1 MYWYT
6 IKSIDYFKNIFDLPD
21 DMGFNNSPY
30 PRLLQVRYATG
41 FWYDSNAAGFT
52 VTMNSEAA
60 LYPDAICH
68 EWGHIYNNKV
78 GNGITYNPSSNAA
91 YQCETNAIDEGVADI
106 WSSLLRFYISQNE
119 DASEYRN
126 PTNGQKPDYNM
137 HSVSRNFGLYYKPYR
152 ACAII
157 ESSNAYNLAW
167 SAFPTTGGVGACEHR
182 RGMTIG
188 HWFYLLSEG
197 TNGFTH
203 TASFTVPTSSDPSSF
218 PCNSGTTIVD
228 VNYLVE
234 GIGHNLTGEILNGT
248 LLILPS
254 GLTAPESP
262 FYAFRKASIQAVI
275 NSVNPEIANNQCFIL
290 EQLTEAWHAV
300 NVGETMKSAID
311 FTPLVC
317 AEAQTINIAATNANA
332 VLMELYN
339 ENNELISTGFTS
351 LTYFMPTTLA
361 DLGTHNYTLKTTLT
375 SIDDVTLP
383 SCVVEQPISI
393 IVKQYLITNNS
404 PVCEGDVLELSVN
417 ANPIPVAYSWLNSD
431 GIEISSANVCS
442 VTNAP
447 VSASGIYKLILQF
460 ANGSTIEEEIPVSVQ
475 PLPNIEPISDVTAC
489 SGEILSITPA
499 AVNAITIEWFDSEG
513 NQIALSPTLDVQLTE
528 TATITV
534 VAHNDCGSSN
544 LVSFQIF
551 IPTLT
556 PTISAPQAI
565 CPGETA
571 TLTVNETF
579 AAYQWNTGAITQ
591 TISAAPP
598 GTYSV
603 TVTNTNGCTA
613 TAATTVTVFEPP
625 QTAIEP
631 QAGTEN
637 CTAMLTAA
645 TTNGTAPYSYTWL
658 PLEQTTQQ
666 ITAYSPGSYSL
677 TVTDANGCTAAA
689 AYDLPVTDLLPA
701 PHLAGFYTVGTSPM
715 PAGAT
720 TDPTAPNTEIW
731 NTLNLKVAG
740 AIIVPTGYIL
750 RIENSSIEMIGGENA
765 EIIVKPGG
773 KLHLSTATLY
783 AGNCYNS
790 FWKGISVEGSD
801 VPYSTTDFAV
811 AAASGNYGVL
821 VSENDTKINHARI
834 GACNGRITAT
844 GINQTGGLLSI
855 THTEFKD
862 NGTAIRIEKFNASGY
877 QFPFIQ
883 NAAITFTQNTPPN
896 NAPENWWHYA
906 LGQPVGIWISKTR
919 LLEPIHNNLFASSL
933 SVQAAGVG
941 IRIEDAAATISALP
955 EPPLWTDPFA
965 TPQIYEF
972 TGLFKGIDVYN
983 TLTIMKEVNITNLNF
998 QTTQKSITL
1007 NGAVGSKISYNTFT
1021 VPYGASISADTY
1033 GLLSFGSIGSIIER
1047 NKFWSEQNAPSPYT
1061 FGAILNKTEY
1071 GEVPTT
1077 LTNNLFDGRFMPAT
1091 QFIDANGYLSTNCN
1105 AYDDCDIDWHL
1116 APNASLPAQGACI
1129 GDPAFA
1135 LRTHWH
1141 YTNEPSST
1149 SGYPN
1154 YHIIND
1160 NTAFTLTLNIDNSE
1174 QSDPTIII
1182 GDVLV
1187 FPCSPNPLFQN
1198 QSCEVIFP
1206 EEGAGMADCDNEG
1219 DIERRIY
1226 NFLRNNQR
1234 DSLLALLHCLDT
1246 DWAIRLL
1253 IGTYVDERLYEQ
1265 ALAELQR
1272 LPNTPENAE
1281 FIALYQAIINGGL
1294 TEPEGSGKAAAA
1306 T

>member
-1 MYWYT
+1 MKTQKFYVDSCPPRSRIKNARLFCNLARQMLFVLKALLSLAFFCFYGNNNAFSQTTTCPDPVISSEENLCVNVNLASTSSSTVLYELKSIPLEFLPNQSLYRLRSIISSNTYPNNSVEVRALPSTGFNTEPCLAPIITLVMSEVETCESIAETNKRYNTMYWYT

-591 TISAAPP
+591 TISAPPPGPTPLPLPIPTAAPP
-598 GTYSV
+598 PQLPPLPYLSPPKQPLNHKPV
-603 TVTNTNGCTA
+603 QKTVQPC
-613 TAATTVTVFEPP
+613 
-625 QTAIEP
+625 
-631 QAGTEN
+631 
-637 CTAMLTAA
+637 L
-645 TTNGTAPYSYTWL
+645 L
-658 PLEQTTQQ
+658 PL
-666 ITAYSPGSYSL
+666 P
-677 TVTDANGCTAAA
+677 
-689 AYDLPVTDLLPA
+689 
-701 PHLAGFYTVGTSPM
+701 PM
-715 PAGAT
+715 AQ
-720 TDPTAPNTEIW
+720 
-731 NTLNLKVAG
+731 
-740 AIIVPTGYIL
+740 
-750 RIENSSIEMIGGENA
+750 
-765 EIIVKPGG
+765 
-773 KLHLSTATLY
+773 H
-783 AGNCYNS
+783 
-790 FWKGISVEGSD
+790 
-801 VPYSTTDFAV
+801 
-811 AAASGNYGVL
+811 
-821 VSENDTKINHARI
+821 
-834 GACNGRITAT
+834 
-844 GINQTGGLLSI
+844 
-855 THTEFKD
+855 
-862 NGTAIRIEKFNASGY
+862 
-877 QFPFIQ
+877 
-883 NAAITFTQNTPPN
+883 
-896 NAPENWWHYA
+896 
-906 LGQPVGIWISKTR
+906 
-919 LLEPIHNNLFASSL
+919 PIHTH
-933 SVQAAGVG
+933 GCH
-941 IRIEDAAATISALP
+941 
-955 EPPLWTDPFA
+955 
-965 TPQIYEF
+965 
-972 TGLFKGIDVYN
+972 
-983 TLTIMKEVNITNLNF
+983 
-998 QTTQKSITL
+998 
-1007 NGAVGSKISYNTFT
+1007 
-1021 VPYGASISADTY
+1021 
-1033 GLLSFGSIGSIIER
+1033 
-1047 NKFWSEQNAPSPYT
+1047 
-1061 FGAILNKTEY
+1061 LNK
-1071 GEVPTT
+1071 P
-1077 LTNNLFDGRFMPAT
+1077 R
-1091 QFIDANGYLSTNCN
+1091 S
-1105 AYDDCDIDWHL
+1105 
-1116 APNASLPAQGACI
+1116 
-1129 GDPAFA
+1129 
-1135 LRTHWH
+1135 
-1141 YTNEPSST
+1141 
-1149 SGYPN
+1149 
-1154 YHIIND
+1154 
-1160 NTAFTLTLNIDNSE
+1160 
-1174 QSDPTIII
+1174 
-1182 GDVLV
+1182 
-1187 FPCSPNPLFQN
+1187 
-1198 QSCEVIFP
+1198 
-1206 EEGAGMADCDNEG
+1206 
-1219 DIERRIY
+1219 
-1226 NFLRNNQR
+1226 
-1234 DSLLALLHCLDT
+1234 
-1246 DWAIRLL
+1246 
-1253 IGTYVDERLYEQ
+1253 
-1265 ALAELQR
+1265 
-1272 LPNTPENAE
+1272 
-1281 FIALYQAIINGGL
+1281 
-1294 TEPEGSGKAAAA
+1294 K
-1306 T
+1306 